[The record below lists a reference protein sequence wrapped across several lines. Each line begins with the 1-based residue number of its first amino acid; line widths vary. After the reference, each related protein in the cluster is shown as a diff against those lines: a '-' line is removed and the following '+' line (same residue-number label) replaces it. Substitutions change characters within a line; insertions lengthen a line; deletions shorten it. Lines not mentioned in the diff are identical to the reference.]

1 MSKFDTIV
9 IGSGLGGLSAASY
22 LAKNGKKVLVLEQHS
37 LIGGCATC
45 FKRKDML
52 IDAGLHEMDWGNPK
66 TDMKEIVFKKL
77 GLMEKIEL
85 IPLPSAWSIL
95 SKDFHLQIP
104 HGEEEV
110 KKTLIRLFPHEE
122 KGIEKY
128 FKAIK
133 LQAYSARRFAWDMNK
148 FELFFFPFTTAWIFL
163 KNKLLNLKVSD
174 VLNSI
179 IKDDKLKKILN
190 INIGY
195 YHHDPKKFIWSFHA
209 ISQKHYYDGA
219 VYVKGGSGALS
230 KTFEELVRENNG
242 EVKSKCDV
250 VEILTSNSK
259 AIGVRYKQNRKFFE
273 VYADNIIANC
283 DPEIV
288 YNDLLKNKN
297 LDLTL
302 DVKKIE
308 NKNRACSLISAYFI
322 YDRNISEIYPNMDYA
337 NFILDKE
344 FFDASFDNSNTLDF
358 EISKRTLAFVNYSKI
373 DNGLSQRD
381 DRFLGVAAI
390 SSHFKEWD
398 LNEKEY
404 RVKKEEILQ
413 AIISKLDEYFPNLS
427 SYMIHSELATPKSIL
442 RYTRAK
448 EGTAYG
454 FSQDK
459 EGRAYRLNYVS
470 KTVKNLFFASAFTFP
485 GGGFTGAILGGY
497 YTASKMLCK
506 S

>member
-1 MSKFDTIV
+1 MNKFDVIV

-52 IDAGLHEMDWGNPK
+52 IDAGLHEMDWGDPK
-66 TDMKEIVFKKL
+66 TDMKKMVFKKL

-85 IPLPSAWSIL
+85 VSLPSVWSIL

-104 HGEEEV
+104 HGGEV
-110 KKTLIRLFPHEE
+110 KKTLIQSFPHEE
-122 KGIEKY
+122 KGIKKY

-133 LQAYSARRFAWDMNK
+133 LQAYSARRFSWDMNK
-148 FELFFFPFTTAWIFL
+148 LELFLFPFTTGWIFL

-174 VLNSI
+174 VLDSI
-179 IKDDKLKKILN
+179 INDDKLKKILN

-209 ISQKHYYDGA
+209 IAQKHYYDGS

-230 KTFEELVRENNG
+230 KAFEEIICENNG
-242 EVKSKCDV
+242 EVKSKCEV

-259 AIGVRYKQNRKFFE
+259 ATGVRYKQNGKFFE
-273 VYADNIIANC
+273 VHADNIIANC

-288 YNDLLKNKN
+288 YNELLKNQN
-297 LDLTL
+297 LDLSL
-302 DVKKIE
+302 DIKEIK
-308 NKNRACSLISAYFI
+308 NKNRACSLISAYLI

-344 FFDASFDNSNTLDF
+344 FFNSSNSNTLDF

-373 DNGLSQRD
+373 DNGLSQKN
-381 DRFLGVAAI
+381 DRFLGVVAI

-398 LNEKEY
+398 LDKEKY
-404 RVKKEEILQ
+404 KAKKEEILQ
-413 AIISKLDEYFPNLS
+413 SIISKLDEYFPNLS

-448 EGTAYG
+448 EGAAYG
-454 FSQDK
+454 FSQDN
-459 EGRAYRLNYVS
+459 EGRSYRLNYVS
-470 KTVKNLFFASAFTFP
+470 KSVKNLFFASAFTFP
-485 GGGFTGAILGGY
+485 GGGFTGTILGGY
-497 YTASKMLCK
+497 YTANKILRKFYNS
-506 S
+506 